1 MPEKKETK
9 KVNKSVN
16 ISFKITEEEKV
27 ELQAYCLENDI
38 TLSWLV
44 RRAVKEYMQNHKND

>member
-1 MPEKKETK
+1 MSEKKETK

-16 ISFKITEEEKV
+16 ISFKITEEEKA

>member
-1 MPEKKETK
+1 MKKETK

-44 RRAVKEYMQNHKND
+44 RRAVKEYMQNHQDN